1 MKREK
6 SKSKVKTN
14 WMTNKSFGSFKA
26 RDFLILSALLI
37 FSFVATSSLAQQK
50 ADDSQSL
57 SDGDEVDHLSKDAV
71 DKSFNKEIK
80 YISLFVGI
88 ESQEKIPN
96 LPEDAEFSGDYKKVT
111 KVGVDRA
118 SGLLRFTPNK
128 LGVATLTVRQGN
140 KVIREY
146 RLDVKKS
153 DLTKVAKDIQSLLKD
168 IDGITIKIVNNR
180 VVVDGQVLLPKEINR
195 IHSVL
200 KQFEGQASTLVTL
213 SPLAERKIAQI
224 MEEAIGITTV
234 HVRTVNGKF
243 ILDGEV
249 ESADKKDM
257 AMTIAQTYIPDL
269 VPLEAQ
275 KDGLTMAPKT
285 VPVINLITIKAAP
298 EKPAAKIIQLVVH
311 FVELKK
317 EYAKDFGFSWAP
329 GFADSSGIGFS
340 MSNSAAGGTAS
351 TISGTVSNLIPR
363 LNWSKSHSHSRV
375 LESTEILI
383 QDGSKGILNR
393 ITGYPYTQ
401 QGPNQTT
408 TTAYKDVGLKVN
420 ITPKLA
426 NARSDNIN
434 LNLDFEMSEVVSI
447 GVGGAPN
454 VATNTVSTVISIR
467 SGQSAAVAGLVSNK
481 TGTAYNRAPAGGA
494 VNPIFNLS
502 ASKAFQHDQSQF
514 VVFVTPIIKSSA
526 SQGAEKIK
534 QKFRLRD

>member
-1 MKREK
+1 MKTK
-6 SKSKVKTN
+6 LLKKINLVP
-14 WMTNKSFGSFKA
+14 
-26 RDFLILSALLI
+26 ILAMLVVCTFMSPALH
-37 FSFVATSSLAQQK
+37 A
-50 ADDSQSL
+50 ADKPDN
-57 SDGDEVDHLSKDAV
+57 SDQADAPEDVDQLSKEVA
-71 DKSFNKEIK
+71 DKAFNKEIK
-80 YISLFVGI
+80 YISLFIGI
-88 ESQEKIPN
+88 EATERIPN
-96 LPEDAEFSGDYKKVT
+96 LPESAEFSGDYKKIA
-111 KVGVDRA
+111 KVGLDRSA
-118 SGLLRFTPNK
+118 GILRFTPTRV
-128 LGVATLTVRQGN
+128 GIATLTVRQGS
-140 KVIREY
+140 KVIKEY

-180 VVVDGQVLLPKEINR
+180 IVVDGQVLLPKEINR

-224 MEEAIGITTV
+224 MEEAMGITTV

-243 ILDGEV
+243 LLEGEV
-249 ESADKKDM
+249 ESADKKEFC
-257 AMTIAQTYIPDL
+257 MTIAQTYIPDL

-285 VPVINLITIKAAP
+285 IPVINLITIKAAA
-298 EKPAAKIIQLVVH
+298 EKPPSKIIQLVVH

-329 GFADSSGIGFS
+329 GFADSSGIGYNV
-340 MSNSAAGGTAS
+340 SNNAASQTAS

-363 LNWSKSHSHSRV
+363 LNWSKSHSHSRI

-383 QDGSKGILNR
+383 QDGQKGVLNR
-393 ITGYPYTQ
+393 TTGYPYQQ
-401 QGPNQTT
+401 QGPNLTT

-420 ITPKLA
+420 ISPKLT
-426 NARSDNIN
+426 NARSDNVN
-434 LNLDFEMSEVVSI
+434 LTLDFEMSEVVSI
-447 GVGGAPN
+447 GIGGAPN
-454 VATNTVSTVISIR
+454 TATNIVSTVISIR

-481 TGTAYNRAPAGGA
+481 TGTDYNRAPAGGSA
-494 VNPIFNLS
+494 NPIFNLS